1 MDYLHSQRFVQF
13 HALLLKRV
21 QKGKRNIGLL
31 LPLLEQGMLRQN
43 RPEMGG
49 KVLRKEKTKA
59 KNCQKSA
66 SEHRFVHTIL
76 LSAQNF

>member
-1 MDYLHSQRFVQF
+1 
-13 HALLLKRV
+13 
-21 QKGKRNIGLL
+21 LL

-49 KVLRKEKTKA
+49 KVLGKEKTKA

-76 LSAQNF
+76 LSAQSF